1 MNGGLLG
8 GLGVQPLK
16 TQRMFNTPYGTTIT
30 IPPNSYTSFLPS
42 QNTLIPFDQP
52 GFQIKDAATN
62 KRAFHISTE
71 NNSGQRNIVFQSRIS
86 PSGAIIWQGSDRTAT
101 LFFNIYI
108 GTNVYYNTS
117 NFSSTTIG
125 GIRFQAMNGNATIN
139 HFSLWDDGQS
149 TADVMAQR
157 NSTAAQ
163 AFRLYNT
170 FTSLTN
176 YERFTLDWQTKPN
189 TLVIATSSNSLS
201 GTRGMEFRIGATT
214 AMSIL
219 STAAINVNS
228 ETSFVNESTTLSSVA
243 LTTPFLTGSNTF
255 VLANNNLQANEP
267 VFFSTFASSNYNV
280 RLFQT
285 YYVVNR
291 TTNNFQV
298 ALSASGDPITF
309 SGSVFSG
316 GTLQRAFGSP
326 RTNWLANGS
335 TATTNKQVGF
345 KAYSVP
351 VYGATNPSS
360 QWLLKATIDGVEQDL
375 PKIRADSGGGVTITG
390 TTGNT
395 RILTL
400 NHPDASLSD
409 AAYFS
414 IGGSNNISWNGPF
427 QCGSYIFLSDTVG
440 GGNGVSIRSLG
451 NAQMDIYSST
461 TSHAFRVYNTF
472 TSTTNY
478 ERFTIDW
485 QTNPNTC
492 VIGTSAG
499 GVGGFA
505 RGMEFRVGA
514 NTLMTL
520 ASANNN
526 ISLFSNDQTYNGGSR
541 IMFIS
546 DATAAPTANPVNG
559 GYMFVSAGALR
570 YMGSSGTISTI
581 APA

>member
-30 IPPNSYTSFLPS
+30 IPPNSYTPFLPS

-86 PSGAIIWQGSDRTAT
+86 PSGAIIWQGSDRTST

-163 AFRLYNT
+163 SFRLYNT

-189 TLVIATSSNSLS
+189 TLVIATSANSLS
-201 GTRGMEFRIGATT
+201 GT
-214 AMSIL
+214 
-219 STAAINVNS
+219 
-228 ETSFVNESTTLSSVA
+228 
-243 LTTPFLTGSNTF
+243 
-255 VLANNNLQANEP
+255 
-267 VFFSTFASSNYNV
+267 
-280 RLFQT
+280 
-285 YYVVNR
+285 
-291 TTNNFQV
+291 
-298 ALSASGDPITF
+298 
-309 SGSVFSG
+309 
-316 GTLQRAFGSP
+316 
-326 RTNWLANGS
+326 
-335 TATTNKQVGF
+335 
-345 KAYSVP
+345 
-351 VYGATNPSS
+351 
-360 QWLLKATIDGVEQDL
+360 
-375 PKIRADSGGGVTITG
+375 
-390 TTGNT
+390 
-395 RILTL
+395 
-400 NHPDASLSD
+400 
-409 AAYFS
+409 
-414 IGGSNNISWNGPF
+414 
-427 QCGSYIFLSDTVG
+427 
-440 GGNGVSIRSLG
+440 
-451 NAQMDIYSST
+451 
-461 TSHAFRVYNTF
+461 
-472 TSTTNY
+472 
-478 ERFTIDW
+478 
-485 QTNPNTC
+485 
-492 VIGTSAG
+492 
-499 GVGGFA
+499 

-526 ISLFSNDQTYNGGSR
+526 ISLFSNNQTYNGGSQ

-546 DATAAPTANPVNG
+546 NATTAPTANPVNG
-559 GYMFVSAGALR
+559 GYMFVSAGALI